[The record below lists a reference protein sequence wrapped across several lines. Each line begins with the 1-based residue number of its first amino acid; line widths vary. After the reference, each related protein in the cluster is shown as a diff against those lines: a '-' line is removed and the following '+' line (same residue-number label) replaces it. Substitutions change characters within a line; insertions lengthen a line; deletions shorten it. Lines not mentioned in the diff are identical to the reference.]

1 MKIAVIG
8 AANVDICGTPDAA
21 LRERDSNPGTVG
33 ISYGGVAR
41 NIAFSLRELGAEVRL
56 IAALGDDD
64 PGAAIRSGCE
74 AAGIDMSLSPTV
86 PGEATSSY
94 LYITDGRGDM
104 RLAVSDIRISR
115 NIDEAFLSRIMPELN
130 SCDGVVIDGNLTD
143 AALRFAAE
151 HITVPLYADAV
162 SCAKA
167 EKLRPVFG
175 SLRAFKANLLEAQ
188 TLTGE
193 TEPEAA
199 ARALLACGIRR
210 VFVSLGARGLLACEG
225 ETCVRI
231 AAEGGTVSGDVTGSG
246 DASAA
251 GMIFADLSGFGLR
264 ETAKLANHEG
274 AQAAKR
280 NK

>member
-41 NIAFSLRELGAEVRL
+41 NIAFSLRELGARVRL
-56 IAALGDDD
+56 IVALGDDD
-64 PGAAIRSGCE
+64 PGAAIRSDCE

-86 PGEATSSY
+86 AGEATSSY
-94 LYITDGRGDM
+94 IYITDERGDM

-115 NIDEAFLSRIMPELN
+115 NIDEAFLARIMPELDA
-130 SCDGVVIDGNLTD
+130 CDGVVIDGNLTD

-175 SLRAFKANLLEAQ
+175 RLRAFKANLLEAQ

-193 TEPEAA
+193 SDPELA
-199 ARALLACGIRR
+199 ARALGSYGIRR
-210 VFVSLGARGLLACEG
+210 VLVSLGAEGMLALEG
-225 ETCVRI
+225 EECVRVP
-231 AAEGGTVSGDVTGSG
+231 AEPVTVRNANGCG
-246 DASAA
+246 DAAAA
-251 GMIFADLSGFGLR
+251 GMIIADLSGLGLR
-264 ETAKLANHEG
+264 ETAGLANHAA
-274 AQAAKR
+274 AQKAISR
-280 NK
+280 